1 MCSSTVKTAWE
12 PYATKP
18 VDRNCHG
25 SRLILSLYPVIQIQN
40 VSKSFGVQVLLDGAS
55 MLVGDHERV
64 GLVGRN
70 GCGKSTLFKMILG
83 QECLDG
89 GSIDIPKKYTLG
101 YLQQHLNFTHATVHE
116 EACSVLKP
124 NEDGWIEE
132 HKVEAIL
139 FGLGFDEESMH
150 KSPALLSGGFQIR
163 LNLAKVLASEP
174 DMLLLDEPTNYLDI
188 VSMRWLSRF
197 LRSWK
202 GEVLL
207 ITHDHHFMDEVC
219 THTAG
224 IHRHKIRKVKGT
236 VEKLR
241 ETIAEEEEVAQ
252 RTQENEAKKKAQ
264 LEQVIE
270 RFRYKAAKAAM
281 VQSKIKAAAK
291 LANGERLT
299 HERNLEFSFTE
310 AGFPGKRMLQIKGLH
325 FAYPNRDENGTE
337 QGMGPEL
344 ITDLTMEVFKGDR
357 IAIIGPNGRGKTT
370 LLNLIAKE
378 LQPTEGEISHNPNLQ
393 INYFGQTNINRLNL
407 DNTVEEEIASAIE
420 EVSQKSRARGLAGL
434 MMFSGDA
441 ALKKVKVLSGGERSR
456 VLLGKILASACN
468 MLLLDEP
475 TNHLDME
482 SIESLIDALED
493 YEGTALVVTHDEEL
507 LHAFANR
514 LVVFDGGKCRV
525 FEGSYADFLEK
536 VGWASEKKPGGTESA
551 NIKVSNID
559 VKTDAAASGAPRG
572 KEDRKARADYIA
584 ERSKV
589 IKPLEKKIAK
599 IEEDIA
605 KAEALGGELEAK
617 LVAASE
623 SGDGNAI
630 TAIAKD
636 MDDNKK
642 TVDNLYEEWEATSAE
657 LEAAKDKYPI

>member
-1 MCSSTVKTAWE
+1 M
-12 PYATKP
+12 
-18 VDRNCHG
+18 
-25 SRLILSLYPVIQIQN
+25 
-40 VSKSFGVQVLLDGAS
+40 DGAS
-55 MLVGDHERV
+55 LLVGDHERV

-89 GSIDIPKKYTLG
+89 GSIDIPKTYSIG
-101 YLQQHLNFTHATVHE
+101 YLQQHINFTHATVHE

-150 KSPALLSGGFQIR
+150 KSPMLLSGGFQIR

-197 LRSWK
+197 LRGWK

-252 RTQENEAKKKAQ
+252 RTQENEQRKKEQ
-264 LEQVIE
+264 LERVIE

-299 HERNLEFSFTE
+299 HERNLDFSFTE
-310 AGFPGKRMLQIKGLH
+310 TPFPGKRMLQIKGIS
-325 FAYPNRDENGTE
+325 FAYPD
-337 QGMGPEL
+337 GPEL
-344 ITDLTMEVFKGDR
+344 ITDLTLEIFKGDR
-357 IAIIGPNGRGKTT
+357 IAVIGPNGRGKTT

-378 LQPTEGEISHNPNLQ
+378 LQPTAGEISYNPNLQ

-407 DNTVEEEIASAIE
+407 DNTVEEEIATAIE

-514 LVVFDGGKCRV
+514 LVVFDGGTCRI
-525 FEGSYADFLEK
+525 FEGTYADFLEK
-536 VGWASEKKPGGTESA
+536 VGWASEKKPGGANSA

-559 VKTDAAASGAPRG
+559 VKTDSSSSPSAANANGNAEAGGVPRAG
-572 KEDRKARADYIA
+572 MDRKARADYIA

-589 IKPLEKKIAK
+589 IKPLEKKLAK

-630 TAIAKD
+630 TAIAKE

-642 TVDNLYEEWEATSAE
+642 AVDQLYEDWEKTSAE
-657 LEAAKDKYPI
+657 LESAKDRYPI

>member
-1 MCSSTVKTAWE
+1 M
-12 PYATKP
+12 
-18 VDRNCHG
+18 
-25 SRLILSLYPVIQIQN
+25 IQIQN

-150 KSPALLSGGFQIR
+150 KSPMLLSGGFQIR

-224 IHRHKIRKVKGT
+224 IFRHKIRKVKGS

-241 ETIAEEEEVAQ
+241 ETVAEEEEVAQ

-291 LANGERLT
+291 LATGERLT

-310 AGFPGKRMLQIKGLH
+310 AGFPGKRMLQIKGLS
-325 FAYPNRDENGTE
+325 FAYPHRAEDGTV

-378 LQPTEGEISHNPNLQ
+378 LSPTAGEISHNPNLQ

-420 EVSQKSRARGLAGL
+420 EVAQKSRARGLAGL

-456 VLLGKILASACN
+456 VLLGKILASPCN

-482 SIESLIDALED
+482 SIESLIDALDD
-493 YEGTALVVTHDEEL
+493 YEGTAMVVTHDEEL
-507 LHAFANR
+507 LHAFATR

-525 FEGSYADFLEK
+525 FEGTYADFLEK
-536 VGWASEKKPGGTESA
+536 VG
-551 NIKVSNID
+551 
-559 VKTDAAASGAPRG
+559 
-572 KEDRKARADYIA
+572 
-584 ERSKV
+584 
-589 IKPLEKKIAK
+589 
-599 IEEDIA
+599 
-605 KAEALGGELEAK
+605 
-617 LVAASE
+617 
-623 SGDGNAI
+623 
-630 TAIAKD
+630 
-636 MDDNKK
+636 
-642 TVDNLYEEWEATSAE
+642 
-657 LEAAKDKYPI
+657 

>member
-1 MCSSTVKTAWE
+1 M
-12 PYATKP
+12 
-18 VDRNCHG
+18 
-25 SRLILSLYPVIQIQN
+25 IQIQN
-40 VSKSFGVQVLLDGAS
+40 VTKSFGVQVLLDGAS
-55 MLVGDHERV
+55 LLVGDHERV

-89 GSIDIPKKYTLG
+89 GSIDIPKTYSIG
-101 YLQQHLNFTHATVHE
+101 YLQQHINFTHATVHE

-150 KSPALLSGGFQIR
+150 KSPMLLSGGFQIR

-197 LRSWK
+197 LRGWK

-252 RTQENEAKKKAQ
+252 RTQENEQRKKEQ
-264 LEQVIE
+264 LERVIE

-299 HERNLEFSFTE
+299 HERNLDFSFTE
-310 AGFPGKRMLQIKGLH
+310 TPFPGKRMLQIKGIS
-325 FAYPNRDENGTE
+325 FAYPD
-337 QGMGPEL
+337 GPEL
-344 ITDLTMEVFKGDR
+344 ITDLTLEIFKGDR
-357 IAIIGPNGRGKTT
+357 IAVIGPNGRGKTT

-378 LQPTEGEISHNPNLQ
+378 LQPTAGEISYNPNLQ

-407 DNTVEEEIASAIE
+407 DNTVEEEIATAIE

-514 LVVFDGGKCRV
+514 LVVFDGGTCRI
-525 FEGSYADFLEK
+525 FEGTYADFLEK
-536 VGWASEKKPGGTESA
+536 VGWASEKKPGGANSA

-559 VKTDAAASGAPRG
+559 VKTDSSSSPSAANANGNAEAGGVPRAG
-572 KEDRKARADYIA
+572 MDRKARADYIA

-589 IKPLEKKIAK
+589 IKPLEKKLAK

-630 TAIAKD
+630 TAIAKE

-642 TVDNLYEEWEATSAE
+642 AVDQLYEDWEKTSAE
-657 LEAAKDKYPI
+657 LESAKDRYPI

>member
-1 MCSSTVKTAWE
+1 M
-12 PYATKP
+12 
-18 VDRNCHG
+18 
-25 SRLILSLYPVIQIQN
+25 IQVQN

-150 KSPALLSGGFQIR
+150 KSPMLLSGGFQIR

-197 LRSWK
+197 LRNWK

-224 IHRHKIRKVKGT
+224 IFRHKIRKVKGS

-241 ETIAEEEEVAQ
+241 ETVAEEEEVAQ

-291 LANGERLT
+291 LATGERLT

-310 AGFPGKRMLQIKGLH
+310 ADFPGKRMLQIKGLS
-325 FAYPNRDENGTE
+325 FAYPNRAEDGTA

-357 IAIIGPNGRGKTT
+357 IAVIGPNGRGKTT

-378 LQPTEGEISHNPNLQ
+378 LSPTAGEISHNPNLQ

-420 EVSQKSRARGLAGL
+420 EVAQKSRARGLAGL

-456 VLLGKILASACN
+456 VLLGKILASPCN

-482 SIESLIDALED
+482 SIESLIDALDD
-493 YEGTALVVTHDEEL
+493 YEGTAMVVTHDEEL
-507 LHAFANR
+507 LHAFATR
-514 LVVFDGGKCRV
+514 LVVFDGGKCRI
-525 FEGSYADFLEK
+525 FEGTYADFLEK
-536 VGWASEKKPGGTESA
+536 VGWASEKKPGGSESA

-559 VKTDAAASGAPRG
+559 VKTDGGNASANNAASGAPRA

-589 IKPLEKKIAK
+589 IKPLEKKLAK

-605 KAEALGGELEAK
+605 KAEALGGEFEAK
-617 LVAASE
+617 LVTASE

-642 TVDNLYEEWEATSAE
+642 KVDQLYEEWEKVSAE

>member
-1 MCSSTVKTAWE
+1 MAW
-12 PYATKP
+12 
-18 VDRNCHG
+18 G
-25 SRLILSLYPVIQIQN
+25 SLFFFFFFVIQIQN
-40 VSKSFGVQVLLDGAS
+40 VSKSFGMQVLLDNAS
-55 MLVGDHERV
+55 MLVADHERV

-89 GSIDIPKKYTLG
+89 GNIDIPKGYTIG
-101 YLQQHLNFTHATVHE
+101 YLQQHIKFTHPTVHE
-116 EACSVLKP
+116 EACSVLKV
-124 NEDGWIEE
+124 NEDGWLEE

-139 FGLGFDEESMH
+139 FGLGFDEESMQ
-150 KSPALLSGGFQIR
+150 KDPMLLSGGFQIR

-197 LRSWK
+197 LRAWK

-219 THTAG
+219 THTVG
-224 IHRHKIRKVKGT
+224 IHRHKMRKVKGS

-241 ETIAEEEEVAQ
+241 ETIAEEEEVAM
-252 RTQENEAKKKAQ
+252 RTQENEQRKKEQ
-264 LEQVIE
+264 LERVIE

-291 LANGERLT
+291 LATGERLT
-299 HERNLEFSFTE
+299 HERNLDFNFKNAE
-310 AGFPGKRMLQIKGLH
+310 FPGKRMLQIHGLS
-325 FAYPNRDENGTE
+325 FAYKNENGY
-337 QGMGPEL
+337 GPEL
-344 ITDLTMEVFKGDR
+344 ISDLELEVFKGDR

-378 LQPTEGEISHNPNLQ
+378 FEPTQGTINYNPNLK
-393 INYFGQTNINRLNL
+393 INYFGQTNINRRLNL
-407 DNTVEEEIASAIE
+407 ENTVEEEIASAITD
-420 EVSQKSRARGLAGL
+420 VSQKSRARSLAGV
-434 MMFSGDA
+434 MMFSGDTA
-441 ALKKVKVLSGGERSR
+441 MKKVKVLSGGERSR
-456 VLLGKILASACN
+456 VLLGKILANESN

-493 YEGTALVVTHDEEL
+493 YDGTALVVTHDEEL
-507 LHAFANR
+507 LHAFATR
-514 LVVFDGGKCRV
+514 LIVFDGGKCRI
-525 FEGSYADFLEK
+525 FEGTYADFLEK
-536 VGWASEKKPGGTESA
+536 VGWASEKKPGGANSA

-559 VKTDAAASGAPRG
+559 VTDDKPVSSTPRT
-572 KEDRKARADYIA
+572 KEDRRARADYIA

-589 IKPLEKKIAK
+589 IKPLEKETARL
-599 IEEDIA
+599 EAEIA

-630 TAIAKD
+630 TSIAKD
-636 MDDNKK
+636 MDENKK
-642 TVDNLYEEWEATSAE
+642 LTEELYAAWEKASAE
-657 LEAAKDKYPI
+657 LEAAKDKYKLD

>member
-1 MCSSTVKTAWE
+1 
-12 PYATKP
+12 
-18 VDRNCHG
+18 
-25 SRLILSLYPVIQIQN
+25 
-40 VSKSFGVQVLLDGAS
+40 
-55 MLVGDHERV
+55 
-64 GLVGRN
+64 
-70 GCGKSTLFKMILG
+70 
-83 QECLDG
+83 
-89 GSIDIPKKYTLG
+89 
-101 YLQQHLNFTHATVHE
+101 
-116 EACSVLKP
+116 
-124 NEDGWIEE
+124 
-132 HKVEAIL
+132 
-139 FGLGFDEESMH
+139 
-150 KSPALLSGGFQIR
+150 
-163 LNLAKVLASEP
+163 
-174 DMLLLDEPTNYLDI
+174 
-188 VSMRWLSRF
+188 MRWLSRF
-197 LRSWK
+197 LRAWK

-219 THTAG
+219 THTVG
-224 IHRHKIRKVKGT
+224 IHRHKMRKVKGT

-241 ETIAEEEEVAQ
+241 ETIAEEEEVAM
-252 RTQENEAKKKAQ
+252 RTQENEQRKKEQ
-264 LEQVIE
+264 LERVIE

-291 LANGERLT
+291 LANGERLS
-299 HERNLEFSFTE
+299 HERNLDFSFTE
-310 AGFPGKRMLQIKGLH
+310 TPFPGKRMLQIKGIS
-325 FAYPNRDENGTE
+325 FAYPNRGDDGTV

-357 IAIIGPNGRGKTT
+357 IAVIGPNGRGKTT

-378 LQPTEGEISHNPNLQ
+378 LQPTAGEISYNPNLQ

-493 YEGTALVVTHDEEL
+493 YEGTAMVVTHDEEL

-514 LVVFDGGKCRV
+514 LVVFDGGTCRI
-525 FEGSYADFLEK
+525 FEGTYADFLEK
-536 VGWASEKKPGGTESA
+536 VGWASEKKPGGSESA

-559 VKTDAAASGAPRG
+559 VKGDGDSNNGASANPLPRG

-589 IKPLEKKIAK
+589 IKPLEKKLANL
-599 IEEDIA
+599 EAEIA

-617 LVAASE
+617 LVTASE

-636 MDDNKK
+636 MDDNKNL
-642 TVDNLYEEWEATSAE
+642 VDSLYAEWERTSAE

>member
-1 MCSSTVKTAWE
+1 M
-12 PYATKP
+12 
-18 VDRNCHG
+18 RNLARQAVF
-25 SRLILSLYPVIQIQN
+25 SKFAPVIQIQN

-55 MLVGDHERV
+55 LLVGDHERV

-124 NEDGWIEE
+124 NEDGWLEE

-150 KSPALLSGGFQIR
+150 KSPSLLSGGFQIR

-224 IHRHKIRKVKGT
+224 IFRHKIRKVKGT

-241 ETIAEEEEVAQ
+241 ETVAEEEEVAQ
-252 RTQENEAKKKAQ
+252 RTQENEAKKKEQ
-264 LEQVIE
+264 LEKVIE

-291 LANGERLT
+291 LATGERLT

-310 AGFPGKRMLQIKGLH
+310 AGFPGKRMLQIKGLS
-325 FAYPNRDENGTE
+325 FAYPNKGEDGTV

-357 IAIIGPNGRGKTT
+357 IAVIGPNGRGKTT

-378 LQPTEGEISHNPNLQ
+378 LQPTAGEITYNPNLQ

-407 DNTVEEEIASAIE
+407 ENTVEEEIASAIE

-434 MMFSGDA
+434 MMFSGDN

-507 LHAFANR
+507 LHAFATR
-514 LVVFDGGKCRV
+514 LVVFDGGKCRI
-525 FEGSYADFLEK
+525 FEGTYADFLEK
-536 VGWASEKKPGGTESA
+536 VGWASEKKTGGTESA

-559 VKTDAAASGAPRG
+559 VKTDAPSAAPRA

-589 IKPLEKKIAK
+589 IKPLEKKLAK

-617 LVAASE
+617 LVTASE

-642 TVDNLYEEWEATSAE
+642 KVDQLYEDWEKTSAE

>member
-1 MCSSTVKTAWE
+1 M
-12 PYATKP
+12 
-18 VDRNCHG
+18 
-25 SRLILSLYPVIQIQN
+25 IQIQN
-40 VSKSFGVQVLLDGAS
+40 VSKSFGIQVLLDGAS
-55 MLVGDHERV
+55 LLVGDHERV

-150 KSPALLSGGFQIR
+150 KSPSLLSGGFQIR

-197 LRSWK
+197 LRNWK

-224 IHRHKIRKVKGT
+224 IFRHKIRKVKGS

-252 RTQENEAKKKAQ
+252 RTQENEAKKKEQ
-264 LEQVIE
+264 LEKVIE

-291 LANGERLT
+291 LATGERLT
-299 HERNLEFSFTE
+299 HERNLDFSFTE
-310 AGFPGKRMLQIKGLH
+310 APFPGKRMLQIKGLS
-325 FAYPNRDENGTE
+325 FAYPDKDADGNVK
-337 QGMGPEL
+337 GMGPEL

-357 IAIIGPNGRGKTT
+357 IAVIGPNGRGKTT

-378 LQPTEGEISHNPNLQ
+378 LQPTAGEISHNPNLQ

-407 DNTVEEEIASAIE
+407 ENNVEEEIATAIE

-493 YEGTALVVTHDEEL
+493 YEGTAMVVTHDEEL
-507 LHAFANR
+507 LHAFATR
-514 LVVFDGGKCRV
+514 LVVFDGGKCRI
-525 FEGSYADFLEK
+525 FEGTYADFLEK
-536 VGWASEKKPGGTESA
+536 VGWASEKKPGGSESA

-559 VKTDAAASGAPRG
+559 VKTDNGNSGAPRA

-584 ERSKV
+584 ERSKI
-589 IKPLEKKIAK
+589 IKPLEKRLAN
-599 IEEDIA
+599 IEAEIA
-605 KAEALGGELEAK
+605 KAEALGGELESK
-617 LVAASE
+617 LVTASE

-630 TAIAKD
+630 TAIAKE

-642 TVDNLYEEWEATSAE
+642 KVDQLYEDWEKTSAE
-657 LEAAKDKYPI
+657 LESAKDKFPI

>member
-1 MCSSTVKTAWE
+1 M
-12 PYATKP
+12 
-18 VDRNCHG
+18 
-25 SRLILSLYPVIQIQN
+25 
-40 VSKSFGVQVLLDGAS
+40 
-55 MLVGDHERV
+55 
-64 GLVGRN
+64 
-70 GCGKSTLFKMILG
+70 
-83 QECLDG
+83 
-89 GSIDIPKKYTLG
+89 
-101 YLQQHLNFTHATVHE
+101 
-116 EACSVLKP
+116 
-124 NEDGWIEE
+124 
-132 HKVEAIL
+132 
-139 FGLGFDEESMH
+139 
-150 KSPALLSGGFQIR
+150 
-163 LNLAKVLASEP
+163 
-174 DMLLLDEPTNYLDI
+174 
-188 VSMRWLSRF
+188 
-197 LRSWK
+197 
-202 GEVLL
+202 
-207 ITHDHHFMDEVC
+207 
-219 THTAG
+219 
-224 IHRHKIRKVKGT
+224 KGT

-241 ETIAEEEEVAQ
+241 ETIAEEEEVAM
-252 RTQENEAKKKAQ
+252 RTQENEQRKKEQ
-264 LEQVIE
+264 LERVIE

-291 LANGERLT
+291 LATGERLT
-299 HERNLEFSFTE
+299 HERNLDFSFTE

-325 FAYPNRDENGTE
+325 FAYPNRNDDGTA

-344 ITDLTMEVFKGDR
+344 ISDLTMEVFKGDR

-378 LQPTEGEISHNPNLQ
+378 LQPTEGEISYNPNLQ

-407 DNTVEEEIASAIE
+407 DNTVEEEIASAIA

-441 ALKKVKVLSGGERSR
+441 ALKKIKVLSGGERSR
-456 VLLGKILASACN
+456 VLLGKILASPCN

-507 LHAFANR
+507 LHAFATR
-514 LVVFDGGKCRV
+514 LVVFDGGSCRI
-525 FEGSYADFLEK
+525 FEGTYADFLEK
-536 VGWASEKKPGGTESA
+536 VGWASEKKPGGANSA

-559 VKTDAAASGAPRG
+559 VEGDASKSANAAATNATPRASM
-572 KEDRKARADYIA
+572 DRKARADYIA

-589 IKPLEKKIAK
+589 IKPLEKKLAK

-617 LVAASE
+617 LVTASE

-630 TAIAKD
+630 TAIAKE

-642 TVDNLYEEWEATSAE
+642 LVDELYDAWEKTSAE

>member
-1 MCSSTVKTAWE
+1 M
-12 PYATKP
+12 
-18 VDRNCHG
+18 
-25 SRLILSLYPVIQIQN
+25 IQIQN

-55 MLVGDHERV
+55 LLVGDHERV

-124 NEDGWIEE
+124 NEDGWLEE

-150 KSPALLSGGFQIR
+150 KSPSLLSGGFQIR

-224 IHRHKIRKVKGT
+224 IFRHKIRKVKGT

-241 ETIAEEEEVAQ
+241 ETVAEEEEVAQ
-252 RTQENEAKKKAQ
+252 RTQENEAKKKEQ
-264 LEQVIE
+264 LEKVIE

-291 LANGERLT
+291 LATGERLT

-310 AGFPGKRMLQIKGLH
+310 AGFPGKRMLQIKGLS
-325 FAYPNRDENGTE
+325 FAYPNKGEDGTV

-357 IAIIGPNGRGKTT
+357 IAVIGPNGRGKTT

-378 LQPTEGEISHNPNLQ
+378 LQPTAGEISYNPNLQ

-434 MMFSGDA
+434 MMFSGDN

-456 VLLGKILASACN
+456 VLLGKILASPCN

-507 LHAFANR
+507 LHAFATR
-514 LVVFDGGKCRV
+514 LVVFDGGTCRI
-525 FEGSYADFLEK
+525 FEGTYADFLEK
-536 VGWASEKKPGGTESA
+536 VGWASEKKPGGANSA

-559 VKTDAAASGAPRG
+559 VNSDSGTNRVENVAPAGNANATPRA

-584 ERSKV
+584 ERSKI
-589 IKPLEKKIAK
+589 IKPLEKKLAK

-617 LVAASE
+617 LVTASE

-636 MDDNKK
+636 MDDNKNL
-642 TVDNLYEEWEATSAE
+642 VDSLYAEWERTSAE

>member
-1 MCSSTVKTAWE
+1 M
-12 PYATKP
+12 
-18 VDRNCHG
+18 
-25 SRLILSLYPVIQIQN
+25 IQIQN

-55 MLVGDHERV
+55 LLVGDHERV

-124 NEDGWIEE
+124 NEDGWLEE

-150 KSPALLSGGFQIR
+150 KSPMLLSGGFQIR

-197 LRSWK
+197 LRNWK

-252 RTQENEAKKKAQ
+252 RTQENEAKKKEQ
-264 LEQVIE
+264 LEKVIE

-291 LANGERLT
+291 LATGERLT
-299 HERNLEFSFTE
+299 HERNLDFSFTE
-310 AGFPGKRMLQIKGLH
+310 ASFPGKRMLQIKGLS
-325 FAYPNRDENGTE
+325 FAYPNKDADGNV

-357 IAIIGPNGRGKTT
+357 IAVIGPNGRGKTT

-378 LQPTEGEISHNPNLQ
+378 LQPTAGEISHNPNLQ

-407 DNTVEEEIASAIE
+407 DNTVEEEIASAIA

-456 VLLGKILASACN
+456 VLLGKILASSCN

-493 YEGTALVVTHDEEL
+493 YEGTAMVVTHDEEL
-507 LHAFANR
+507 LHAFATR
-514 LVVFDGGKCRV
+514 LVVFDGGKCRI
-525 FEGSYADFLEK
+525 FEGTYADFLEK
-536 VGWASEKKPGGTESA
+536 VGWASEKKPGGSESA
-551 NIKVSNID
+551 NIKLSNID
-559 VKTDAAASGAPRG
+559 VKNDARGTASAGNTTAPRA

-589 IKPLEKKIAK
+589 IKPLEKKLAN
-599 IEEDIA
+599 IESDIA
-605 KAEALGGELEAK
+605 KAEALGGELESK

-630 TAIAKD
+630 TAIAKE

-642 TVDNLYEEWEATSAE
+642 KIDQLYEDWEKVSAE
-657 LEAAKDKYPI
+657 LESAKDKYPI